1 MAIMLQPEQLRRTY
15 DPATLSLLSGKEEAP
30 SKAIIG
36 QDRAITALQF
46 GLGNKANGF
55 NIYVAGAPGTGK
67 QTAVRHYLEDLAR
80 EEPSPCDWVYVN
92 NFEDPYFPKYLSLP
106 KGLAHPFRNDVHHFL
121 IHVRSDLIKIFESEE
136 FTHKRDEL
144 VQQMQEEV
152 EAIFSNI
159 NERARAEGLTVQRTP
174 LEVVVLPMIDGRPM
188 NEKEFFALSEE
199 EKATILKKQRK
210 FKDEIRLAARRAR
223 DVELEFSNRLQQL
236 EQKAALRTLDALL
249 EDLEEKYGELKAV
262 LTFLEDLKSD
272 LLEHLQEFLQFPSN
286 KEEQPANPLQK
297 EDSVPRRYEVNV
309 LVDNKGV
316 DGAPIVLEIN
326 PTYSNLFGK
335 IEKESMM
342 GTFVTDLTLIRSG
355 SLHRANGGYLIL
367 PIEEILRNYFT
378 WDSLK
383 RALRTGQI
391 DIEEPGERLGF
402 LTSKSLKPEPVPLQV
417 QVILIGRPLY
427 YYLLLEYDED
437 FRELFKVKADFDVE
451 MEHNEAHVSDFVGFI
466 QHICRQEELLPLDA
480 GGMAQLLEESHRLAE
495 DQEKIST
502 RFGEIIDMVR
512 EAHHYARKEA
522 AEAIGAAYIR
532 QAVEQRIYRSGLY
545 KEKIRE
551 LIDRGQ
557 IIIDLEGEKTGQVN
571 GLAYIAMGDIAFGR
585 PSRITASTSVGH
597 TGIVD
602 IEREVQLGGPIHSK
616 GVLILSGYLSEKFG
630 QDKVIS
636 LSANLTFE
644 QSFSEVE
651 GDSASSAEL
660 YALLSSLSGLPIRQ
674 GIAVSG
680 SVNQKGQVQAVGG
693 INEKIEGFFDI
704 CRIKGLTGEQGVLIP
719 ERNLKQL
726 MLKDEVVQAVREGKF
741 HLWAV
746 NNIGEGI
753 EILMG
758 VPAGVTPEG
767 DFEDDSVFAKVDE
780 RLKEIRKILREEK
793 LPARPLVKPR
803 QMRRIMRMRRE
814 RGDGKRKVRRI

>member
-1 MAIMLQPEQLRRTY
+1 MAITLQPEQLRRTY
-15 DPATLSLLSGKEEAP
+15 DPATLSLPSGKEEAP

-55 NIYVAGAPGTGK
+55 NIYVAGLPGTGK
-67 QTAVRHYLEDLAR
+67 QTAVRHYLEGLAKK
-80 EEPSPCDWVYVN
+80 EPSPCDWVYVN

-106 KGLAHPFRNDVHHFL
+106 KGLAHTFRNDVRHLL
-121 IHVRSDLIKIFESEE
+121 IHARSALVKIFESEE
-136 FTHKRDEL
+136 FIHKRDEL
-144 VQQMQEEV
+144 VQEMQEAV

-159 NERARAEGLTVQRTP
+159 SERARSEGLVIQRTP
-174 LEVVVLPMIDGRPM
+174 LEVVVLPTVDGRPM
-188 NEKEFFALSEE
+188 NEKEFYALSEE
-199 EKATILKKQRK
+199 EKAAIVQKQRK
-210 FKDEIRLAARRAR
+210 FKDELRLAARRAR
-223 DVELEFSNRLQQL
+223 DVELEYSNRLREL
-236 EQKAALRTLDALL
+236 EQKAALRTLDTLL
-249 EDLEEKYGELKAV
+249 EDLEEKYGEFKAV
-262 LTFLEDLKSD
+262 LAYLKEMKND
-272 LLEHLQEFLQFPSN
+272 LLEHLQEFLQFPSD
-286 KEEQPANPLQK
+286 KEEQPAMPLQK

-309 LVDNKGV
+309 LVDNKEV
-316 DGAPIVLEIN
+316 EGAPILLEIN

-342 GTFVTDLTLIRSG
+342 GTFVTDFTLIRSG

-367 PIEEILRNYFT
+367 PVEELLRNYLA

-383 RALRTGQI
+383 RALRTGHI

-451 MEHNEAHVSDFVGFI
+451 MEYNEEHVSDFVRFI
-466 QHICRQEELLPLDA
+466 QHICRQEKLLPLDA
-480 GGMAQLLEESHRLAE
+480 AGMAQLLEESHRLAE

-502 RFGEIIDMVR
+502 RFGEIIDTVR
-512 EAHHYARKEA
+512 EAHHYAKKEE
-522 AEAIGAAYIR
+522 AEATGATHIR
-532 QAVEQRIYRSGLY
+532 QAVEQRTYRSSLY

-557 IIIDLEGEKTGQVN
+557 IIIDLKGEKTGQVN
-571 GLAYIAMGDIAFGR
+571 GLAYINMGDIAFGR

-597 TGIVD
+597 GGILD

-616 GVLILSGYLSEKFG
+616 GILILSGYLSEKFG
-630 QDKVIS
+630 RDKPIS

-644 QSFSEVE
+644 QSYSEVE

-660 YALLSSLSGLPIRQ
+660 YALLSSLSGLPIKQ

-680 SVNQKGQVQAVGG
+680 SVNQKGEVQAVGG

-704 CRIKGLTGEQGVLIP
+704 CRLKGLTGDQGVLIP

-726 MLKDEVVQAVREGKF
+726 MLKDEVVEAVREGKF
-741 HLWAV
+741 HIWAV
-746 NNIGEGI
+746 NSIEEGI
-753 EILMG
+753 ETLTG
-758 VPAGVTPEG
+758 APAGLTPEG
-767 DFEDDSVFAKVDE
+767 TFEDGSVFAEVDE
-780 RLKEIRKILREEK
+780 RLKEISKILKEEK
-793 LPARPLVKPR
+793 MPARPLVKPR

-814 RGDGKRKVRRI
+814 RGDGKRKVRR